1 MCHLT
6 TEKLRREWNLSDD
19 ENYSFMH
26 VHMFVT
32 NECLGEKKKNLL
44 KIRCFTDLVQRYCE
58 NKKGWKNNVTAGAY

>member
-1 MCHLT
+1 
-6 TEKLRREWNLSDD
+6 
-19 ENYSFMH
+19 MH

-44 KIRCFTDLVQRYCE
+44 KIRCFTDLVQRCCE